1 MKIGVGR
8 NNARIILAF
17 TSLLLAIVGCGGGS
31 KPLELY
37 GLRGQTMGTTYSI
50 KIVEERGRSIDVNA
64 LKAELDELFKQVNLK
79 MSTYIQESELSRL
92 NRAPAGEWLPVSTE
106 MMTVLMEAR
115 RVSEKSNGAFDI
127 TVGPLVNLWGFG
139 PEMRPTVVPA
149 DSEIAARRALVGY
162 QKLELQ
168 ESPPAVKKAAAGM
181 YCDLSAIAKGWGVD
195 QAAERLE
202 AKGFRNYM
210 VEIGGEVRA
219 KGVNAKGEA
228 WRIGISSPDP
238 QIAVQRVIRISG
250 LSVATSG
257 DYHNYFEQNGVRYSH
272 TIDPSTGRPI
282 THKLASVTVIHPSC
296 MTADAFATAIDV
308 LGPDAGMELA
318 EKENLAVFMIVK
330 TEQGFV
336 ERMNRAFEAFLQK

>member
-8 NNARIILAF
+8 NNTRIILAL
-17 TSLLLAIVGCGGGS
+17 TSLLWVIVGCGHRS

-37 GLRGQTMGTTYSI
+37 GLRGHTMGTTYSI
-50 KIVEERGRSIDVNA
+50 KIVQERGRAVDVNA
-64 LKAELDELFKQVNLK
+64 LKAEIDELFKQVNLK
-79 MSTYIQESELSRL
+79 MSTYLQESELSRL
-92 NRAPAGEWLPVSTE
+92 NRAPAGEWFPVSTE
-106 MMTVLMEAR
+106 MMTVLIEAR

-139 PEMRPTVVPA
+139 PEMRPTVVPT

-168 ESPPAVKKAAAGM
+168 ESPPAVRKAAAGM

-250 LSVATSG
+250 QSVATSG

-272 TIDPSTGRPI
+272 TIDPSTARPI

-308 LGPDAGMELA
+308 LGPDDGMRLA

-336 ERMNRAFEAFLQK
+336 EQMNRAFEAFLQK